1 MKKPKVEKL
10 FSGWPDTK
18 FNKNGVRISA
28 QYFTPGRKQFAEIV
42 AALFGLAGMGLGFYS
57 GMDNETGEQALTGA
71 LIGAFVGSVF
81 GLLLGTCFK
90 KRTEIEFT
98 PEVIRVPS
106 GFGFKNYDRNLP
118 HGFNAVLHEKAQV
131 EEEAEINERYEKE
144 VKYARQGR
152 QAPKMH
158 RRGKYY
164 RNSYHVF
171 MEYLGERIY
180 LADVFEKKKAE
191 ALLVRLQGVD
201 QFMKSGEQA
210 MAPHSGQGRGER
222 SKEPASPFGERPPL
236 DDE

>member
-28 QYFTPGRKQFAEIV
+28 RYFTPGRKKFADYV
-42 AALFGLAGMGLGFYS
+42 AALLGLAGMGLGAYLGS
-57 GMDNETGEQALTGA
+57 ENGNENEFFIGFFTGT
-71 LIGAFVGSVF
+71 FVGILF
-81 GLLLGTCFK
+81 GFLLGNYFK

-106 GFGFKNYDRNLP
+106 GFGFKNYDRNVP
-118 HGFNAVLHEKAQV
+118 HGFNAVLHEKAQA

-144 VKYARQGR
+144 AKYARQGR
-152 QAPKMH
+152 QTPRIH
-158 RRGKYY
+158 RKDKYY

-171 MEYLGERIY
+171 MEYLGERVY

-201 QFMKSGEQA
+201 QVMQAGEQA
-210 MAPHSGQGRGER
+210 MPPHSGQGRGER

-236 DDE
+236 DVE